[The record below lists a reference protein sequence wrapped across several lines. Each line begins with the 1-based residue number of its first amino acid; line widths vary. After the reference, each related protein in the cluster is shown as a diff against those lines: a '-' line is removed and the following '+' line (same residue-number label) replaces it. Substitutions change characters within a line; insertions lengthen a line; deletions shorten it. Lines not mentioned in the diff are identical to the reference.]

1 MAVKASPEVIREM
14 ELDMLRS
21 ANDLE
26 RISSGIQSVLKRAPE
41 WDDEQSQQ
49 FMMLMRRIAQLTAQP
64 TAALRTA
71 APKLERLA
79 QALDAYGSI
88 KF

>member
-1 MAVKASPEVIREM
+1 MSVKASPEVIREM
-14 ELDMLRS
+14 EQDLLKTAS
-21 ANDLE
+21 DLE
-26 RISSGIQSVLKRAPE
+26 WISSGIQSVLKKSPE

-79 QALDAYGSI
+79 QALDEYGSTR
-88 KF
+88 F